1 MQDGVVLVTGGA
13 GYVGSRLVR
22 KLLQRGH
29 RVRVLDRLLYGDHA
43 IAPLRGN
50 PKFEFLEGDICD
62 SAMIKDAVD
71 GVRSVVALAALVGDA
86 ACEVNPQTTW
96 SINVEATAQLLD
108 ACRHKNVNRLVFAS
122 SCSVYGANGQELL
135 AESGHLNPV
144 SLYAR
149 TRIASEKL
157 LKQNHGSVEVV
168 ILRLATVCGLSERM
182 RFDLMVNTLTACA
195 SMQGRV
201 RVTGAEQWRPHLHV
215 QDAAEAFVRAV
226 EAPGEAAANDV
237 FNVGTEVQ
245 NFTVGEVAAKVAE
258 HIPNTVVEQCG
269 DVNDPRSYRVSF
281 QHIRKKLGF
290 VPRRT
295 VDDAIDEV
303 HAVLRGVKDFG
314 DEVYHNVKR
323 LQRNGR
329 ERMSA

>member
-1 MQDGVVLVTGGA
+1 MQGGIILVTGGA

-50 PKFEFLEGDICD
+50 PNFEFLEGDICD
-62 SAMIKDAVD
+62 SSKIRDGVD
-71 GVRSVVALAALVGDA
+71 GASAVIALAALVGDA
-86 ACEVNPQTTW
+86 ACEVDPQTTW
-96 SINVEATAQLLD
+96 SINVDATAELLD
-108 ACRHKNVNRLVFAS
+108 ACRQKSVGRLVFAS
-122 SCSVYGANGQELL
+122 SCSVYGANGKELL
-135 AESGHLNPV
+135 DEGGHLNPV

-149 TRIASEKL
+149 SRIASEKL
-157 LKQNHGSVEVV
+157 LKRDHGSVEIV

-195 SMQGRV
+195 SMEGRM
-201 RVTGAEQWRPHLHV
+201 RVTGADQWRPHLHV
-215 QDAAEAFVRAV
+215 QDAAEAFVCAV
-226 EAPGEAAANDV
+226 EAPSHAAANDI
-237 FNVGTEVQ
+237 FNVGTEAQ
-245 NFTVGEVAAKVAE
+245 NFTVGDVAAKVAE
-258 HIPNTVVEQCG
+258 HIPNTIVEECG
-269 DVNDPRSYRVSF
+269 AVDDPRSYRVSF

-303 HAVLRGVKDFG
+303 HAVLQGVRDFSA
-314 DEVYHNVKR
+314 EVYHNVKL
-323 LQRNGR
+323 LQRRGR
-329 ERMSA
+329 DRLSA